1 MAKKTSPNSIENLT
15 QSWGNDPANG
25 LPFSGQAVEDF
36 IKSQLGGIS
45 KKIGCWCWSSSP
57 DASNFYHL
65 WGFASE
71 ADKTAYLADP
81 EGSAALLLVN
91 EALPISTVQGDSYGA
106 YLWTDVSSTN
116 EFVVNGS
123 NLKVKIRF
131 SAVRTSSGERINL
144 GMPGTLIVQRKTSN
158 SDWTTVATR
167 TDALA
172 STDYADTANYTEVE
186 LGDCLVSGKQQLRVR
201 ATVNYTDDN
210 GDAKTA
216 TTTYVAIGAS
226 ITKTTLDIACQQN
239 WQTPIMA
246 STYKDRGYPISYM
259 VYGAVAKTLHVEI
272 TGGNGKTLSLTYA
285 LTADQDSA
293 TISKNVADSTDTYK
307 LWLHG
312 VRTVKAWLT
321 ASDGQ
326 GGEITSQVLV
336 NRFMV
341 VNPVTDADKTTPY
354 LMLQNVVTTCDNYA
368 QADLCQYAVFSPGA
382 DGTTNDGEA
391 VTTIFYLTDYAEN
404 FPDDNPTQYFRIES
418 SVSPGTQN
426 TLNTTVEIESEDDEQ
441 TSIPAYFRV
450 WRKTADDSEV
460 NFMLAS
466 MGTGNTVINV
476 DNSESY
482 APRSGADFVLN
493 PKTRNNSESNPQTI
507 INAKTGAAVESTWT
521 GFGMVKDGWIASDED
536 GQRVLRVPAGAKVNF
551 KYNPFA
557 QFLTTAD
564 SSLEIELDFKVRNVT
579 NEEDPIVSLFEDLTT
594 TDAQGNQTTTFRG
607 LKMLPLKGEIHTK
620 SNAVSSETDFNWR
633 EGVRTHVA
641 INIHNA
647 VAPNKGD
654 ALVPSTSTYDTTAT
668 KIALVRVFINGDIER
683 EYKYSIT
690 DTEEFCTALM
700 SNGGF
705 SVGQSGA
712 DIDIYGIRIYQNM
725 ALESSDV
732 LGNYISTLPTTA
744 EKQAMRKRND
754 ILTGGKI
761 DMEKVRALG
770 IRCLVWHGTEPYK
783 ENTSAQKGYYE
794 VFQYDAKGNYLPEHS
809 GTICKASAALETKR
823 QGSTAN
829 TYYYSN
835 IQTKVGDV
843 EDTITVKLK
852 DLHSSIGWEVKNTDG
867 TLTVAL
873 KGGCLG
879 KNFPTNEEAVEYPYT
894 MTEDEDA
901 VIVPDGWIDGN
912 GKYRGRGYTVAD
924 GIPMA
929 QKLVNKINYASSMQ
943 SHLPGVNNLYNDLHK
958 AIVGKNSLQEAYSEA
973 RVSKYTEPF
982 LFFTQAV
989 DSDTPVYRGP
999 CTFGAGKMDKPTWG
1013 YTKKLH
1019 PLFAMFEGSDNNY
1032 DLTDMR
1038 VPFTW
1043 GMADCPENITYSA
1056 DDEGFFYNGQQ
1067 CIDFDAGATDDND
1080 TPKANI
1086 IEVLQGAW
1094 NFLYLHATEIEYYKG
1109 TFDKFQVSDEAKNT
1123 FKKYWCTDGS
1133 EAYLLKRYDYVN
1145 QKWVDAGLWDDT
1157 AKAWSKV
1164 DLRTD
1169 AMTKATYDASTN
1181 QSEYKALNVELKG
1194 AIVAHAKK
1202 YIGWYFKTASLQLYY
1217 TLIIHM
1223 LAGTDSCSKNTY
1235 YVIDPKAVDV
1245 TIDGETRTCYLLEM
1259 HTDDVDTMLP
1269 IDNNGRTTKPYYI
1282 DRMHPYVDGD
1292 QTTEKYEGMH
1302 NVLFNLCEQM
1312 WEETKELQS
1321 MAKRIL
1327 TTMESLVSESDYIEG
1342 FPADG
1347 QKASVIGCLWKYIY
1361 FIQAYIPQVAYNEAA
1376 RIRYEYP
1383 EMLGFVSY
1391 GSGARGV
1398 RPITQSNGNLMQ
1410 CELQFIERR
1419 LILMASYAAWGP
1431 FGDGK
1436 TGNLGI
1442 SDATE
1447 SFSMQAFHLPDSASS
1462 LNKYQFTVTPH
1473 QYIYPTGMLGQTTV
1487 DPHKRVAPGET
1498 FVLELGSTTSND
1510 TGMSVSGIN
1519 YYRSI
1524 GNVGDLST
1532 TPANTITVNGKRLTE
1547 FIAEPS
1553 ATYTDSETGVATPA
1567 FRPGAFAIT
1576 AKNIEKFSV
1585 KGCTATGG
1593 SVDLSSLNRLVSVD
1607 ARQTKLQGVTLP
1619 EAHTLTEVRLPETV
1633 TAVSI
1638 TNNAALKTLTLEGY
1652 GNLQRYV
1659 VKNNTLIDTYT
1670 HIVGMYNAKPT
1681 GLKQVA
1687 VENVDW
1693 TDNRVIA
1700 TDMMMWL
1707 ANIPA
1712 SLTGVIG
1719 LKKATTDRYLTITEK
1734 ILLGKVYGNI
1744 DDKKNDLY
1752 VTYTSL
1758 AINTLTISGDTFMTK
1773 TGEYQFSLVAS
1784 PVNGNNIAVSAEGAK
1799 LKWTLPTSADPYAHW
1814 KDDVNGLLVVDAL
1827 SDPTLDQKHLMQV
1840 TAETTAGTTLTA
1852 EKQVG
1857 FYRHIP
1863 IVGDFAYADGTF
1875 DSAWDAARDFV
1886 GLVFMRLPLYGED
1899 GTTLVGYDV
1908 RVVADK
1914 DLTLTSSDGGTNWT
1928 THRWGLYPDN
1938 NNGWLSE
1945 ETNIEEASGVA
1956 DAFDIQELANI
1967 TTRWNGSQVVDGV
1980 VRDGGT
1986 YNGVNYDNVN
1996 DTTYLDDTQADGYKV
2011 INKGAAA
2018 ADYAGKEN
2026 TAKIVAHAKKIVSGY
2041 LGLSWPTTMT
2051 ELADAMQKIEADNS
2065 SVTNNWRYEEFFYPA
2080 AWGCALYEPTASKG
2094 AVADAYKSGQ
2104 WYLPGCGEL
2113 CRLYNF
2119 MRQGQTADSANF
2131 DAASEAVTP
2140 IIANANSL
2148 AGRTV
2153 FSMSV
2158 SVKVSTESRYNNA
2171 TWLVQTNGTITEY
2184 GGDYTGHKYF
2194 AALVRPTCSV
2204 TFLLDK

>member
-1 MAKKTSPNSIENLT
+1 MSKKTSPNEITSLA
-15 QSWGNDPANG
+15 QDWGKDVSNG
-25 LPFSGQAVEDF
+25 LPYSGQAVQDF
-36 IKSQLGGIS
+36 IKKEFGAKVGYICPSTS
-45 KKIGCWCWSSSP
+45 A
-57 DASNFYHL
+57 DDRNYYHI
-65 WGFASE
+65 WGFATE
-71 ADKTAYLADP
+71 ADKDAYLADP
-81 EGSAALLLVN
+81 EGNAGLLLVDTT
-91 EALPISTVQGDSYGA
+91 LPISAVQDSYGA
-106 YLWTDVSSTN
+106 YLWMASSSTN
-116 EFVVNGS
+116 DYVVNGDTMS
-123 NLKVKIRF
+123 VKLRF
-131 SAVRTSSGERINL
+131 AGVHTVGGERLNM
-144 GMPGTLIVQRKTSN
+144 GVNGTLTVERKTSN
-158 SDWTTVATR
+158 TDWTTVATLEH
-167 TDALA
+167 TLA
-172 STDYADTANYTEVE
+172 STDYADAENYTEID
-186 LGDCLVSGKQQLRVR
+186 LGGYLTSGKQQMRVR
-201 ATVNYTDDN
+201 ASVEYTDDN
-210 GDAKTA
+210 GATKTA
-216 TTTYVAIGAS
+216 TSTYVAIGAS
-226 ITKTTLDIACQQN
+226 ITKTSLDIACQLN
-239 WQTPIMA
+239 WQTPILA
-246 STYKDRGYPISYM
+246 STYKDKGYPVSYM

-272 TGGNGKTLSLTYA
+272 TGGNNQKLSLEYA
-285 LTADQDSA
+285 LTAEQDSA
-293 TISKNVADSTDTYK
+293 TITKNVADSTDTYK
-307 LWLHG
+307 LWKHG

-326 GGEITSQVLV
+326 GGEISSKVLV

-341 VNPVTDADKTTPY
+341 VNPTTDEDKTTPY
-354 LMLQNVVTTCDNYA
+354 IMLQNVVETCDNYA
-368 QADLCQYAVFSPGA
+368 QSDLCQYAVFSPGA

-391 VTTIFYLTDYAEN
+391 VTTIFYLTDYAET
-404 FPDDNPTQYFRIES
+404 FPDDNPTQYFRIENV
-418 SVSPGTQN
+418 VSPGTQN

-441 TSIPAYFRV
+441 TTIPAYFRV
-450 WRKTADDSEV
+450 WRKTADDAEE

-466 MGTGNTVINV
+466 MGVSNTVIKV

-482 APRSGADFVLN
+482 APKSGADFVLN

-507 INAKTGAAVESTWT
+507 VNAKTGATIESTWE

-557 QFLTTAD
+557 QFLTTPD
-564 SSLEIELDFKVRNVT
+564 SSLEIEIDFKARNVT
-579 NEEDPIVSLFEDLTT
+579 NEDDPIVSLFEELTT
-594 TDAQGNQTTTFRG
+594 TDSSGNASTTFRG
-607 LKMLPLKGEIHTK
+607 IKMLPLKGEIHTK

-633 EGVRTHVA
+633 EGVRTH
-641 INIHNA
+641 ISFNIHNA

-690 DTEEFCTALM
+690 DAEEFCTAAL

-705 SVGQSGA
+705 TIGQSGA
-712 DIDIYGIRIYQNM
+712 DIDIYGIRIYQNT
-725 ALESSDV
+725 ALEASEV
-732 LGNYISTLPTTA
+732 LNNYISTLPTTA

-761 DMEKVRALG
+761 DMEKVRNLG

-783 ENTSAQKGYYE
+783 ENTSTQKGYYE
-794 VFQYDAKGNYLPEHS
+794 IHQYDAKGNYLPEYS
-809 GTICKASAALETKR
+809 GTIGKATASMPTKR

-835 IQTKVGDV
+835 IQTKVNDMT
-843 EDTITVKLK
+843 DTINVPLSE
-852 DLHSSIGWEVKNTDG
+852 LHSSISYEVKTAEDG
-867 TLTVAL
+867 SKTVAL
-873 KGGCLG
+873 CGGCLG
-879 KNFPTNEEAVEYPYT
+879 KNFPVKEEAVEYPYVEING
-894 MTEDEDA
+894 EDG
-901 VIVPDGWIDGN
+901 VTVPDGWVDGN
-912 GKYRGRGYTVAD
+912 GKYRGQCYQVNEAQ
-924 GIPMA
+924 PYA

-958 AIVGKNSLQEAYSEA
+958 AIVGKNSLQEGYDKA

-982 LFFTQAV
+982 LFFTQAL
-989 DSDTPVYRGP
+989 DSDTPIYRGP

-1013 YTKKLH
+1013 YAKKLH

-1043 GMADCPENITYSA
+1043 GCADCPENITYSV

-1067 CIDFDAGATDDND
+1067 CIDFDAGATDDSE

-1094 NFLYLHATEIEYYKG
+1094 NFLYLHSPEIAYYKG

-1123 FKKYWCTDGS
+1123 FKKYWCTDGR

-1145 QKWVDAGLWDDT
+1145 QRWVDAGLWDDT
-1157 AKAWSKV
+1157 AKAWGKV

-1169 AMTKATYDASTN
+1169 DMTKATYEASSY
-1181 QSEYKALNVELKG
+1181 QSEYKALNTELIG

-1202 YIGWYFKTASLQLYY
+1202 YIGWYFKTSSLQLYY

-1245 TIDGETRTCYLLEM
+1245 EIDGETRTCYLFEM

-1292 QTTEKYEGMH
+1292 ATTEKYEGMH
-1302 NVLFNLCEQM
+1302 NVLFNLCELM
-1312 WEETKELQS
+1312 WEDTKELQS

-1419 LILMASYAAWGP
+1419 MILMASYAAWGP

-1462 LNKYQFTVTPH
+1462 LNKYQFTVKPH

-1487 DPHKRVAPGET
+1487 DPHKRVAPGEEYT
-1498 FVLELGSTTSND
+1498 LELGSTTSND
-1510 TGMSVSGIN
+1510 TGMSIAGIN

-1532 TPANTITVNGKRLTE
+1532 TPSNTITVNGKRLVE
-1547 FIAEPS
+1547 FVAEPS
-1553 ATYTDSETGVATPA
+1553 KTYTDSETGVETPA

-1593 SVDLSSLNRLVSVD
+1593 SVDLSSLSRLVSVD
-1607 ARQTKLQGVTLP
+1607 ARQTKLSAVTLP
-1619 EAHTLTEVRLPETV
+1619 EAHTLTEVRLPET
-1633 TAVSI
+1633 TTSVSI
-1638 TNNAALKTLTLEGY
+1638 TNNASLKTLTLEGY
-1652 GNLQRYV
+1652 ANLTKYV
-1659 VKNNTLIDTYT
+1659 VRNNANIDT
-1670 HIVGMYNAKPT
+1670 HVHVVGIYNAKAPIKT
-1681 GLKQVA
+1681 LA

-1693 TDNRVIA
+1693 TGSEVLN
-1700 TDMMMWL
+1700 TGMMLWL

-1712 SLTGVIG
+1712 SLTGVIE
-1719 LKKATTDRYLTITEK
+1719 LKKASQDRYMTINEK
-1734 ILLGKVYGNI
+1734 ITLGKVYGNI
-1744 DDKKNDLY
+1744 DDKKNALY
-1752 VTYTSL
+1752 ITYTLL
-1758 AINTLTISGDTFMTK
+1758 AINTLSIVGTTFMTK
-1773 TGEYQFSLVAS
+1773 TGEYQFSLLAS
-1784 PVNGNNIAVSAEGAK
+1784 PLNGNNIAVDENGAK
-1799 LKWTLPTSADPYAHW
+1799 LKWTLPTSAEPYAHW
-1814 KDDVNGLLVVDAL
+1814 VDDVNGLLSVDAL
-1827 SDPTLDQKHLMQV
+1827 SDPDLDQKHTMSV
-1840 TAETTAGTTLTA
+1840 TAGLTTGATLTA

-1857 FYRHIP
+1857 FYRHTP
-1863 IVGDFAYADGTF
+1863 KVGDFAYADGTF
-1875 DSAWDAARDFV
+1875 DSEWDAARDFV
-1886 GLVFMRLPLYGED
+1886 GLVFMRLPLYDED
-1899 GTTLVGYDV
+1899 DSTKLIGYDV
-1908 RVVADK
+1908 RVVSK
-1914 DLTLTSSDGGTNWT
+1914 ENLTLTSTDKGSTWPAQ
-1928 THRWGLYPDN
+1928 RWGVNTEQLGSMN
-1938 NNGWLSE
+1938 AG
-1945 ETNIEEASGVA
+1945 IKEATG
-1956 DAFDIQELANI
+1956 L
-1967 TTRWNGSQVVDGV
+1967 VDGFDV
-1980 VRDGGT
+1980 SDLP
-1986 YNGVNYDNVN
+1986 NYTSAWN
-1996 DTTYLDDTQADGYKV
+1996 DTEHPTDLTVDGQIRDTTQTDGWRV
-2011 INKGAAA
+2011 IKTGAALG
-2018 ADYAGKEN
+2018 DYDGPSN
-2026 TAKIVAHAKKIVSGY
+2026 TQKIVKHAKAIISGY
-2041 LGLSWPTTMT
+2041 FGKTWPTTMA
-2051 ELADAMQKIEADNS
+2051 ELADIMQELVKENS
-2065 SVTNNWRYEEFFYPA
+2065 SSTYALYYEGFCFPQ
-2080 AWGCALYEPTASKG
+2080 AWGCALYEPVITKG
-2094 AVADAYKSGQ
+2094 TLSDDYKSGH
-2104 WYLPGCGEL
+2104 WYHYGLGEL
-2113 CRLYNF
+2113 CRIYNYYKL
-2119 MRQGQTADSANF
+2119 GTTSDSANF
-2131 DAASEAVTP
+2131 EAESEALTPIFANAASK
-2140 IIANANSL
+2140 
-2148 AGRTV
+2148 AGRTIMDI
-2153 FSMSV
+2153 SIYRNRILQG
-2158 SVKVSTESRYNNA
+2158 STENSQN
-2171 TWLVQTNGTITEY
+2171 LVWFIHFNEGYPGREHHLGGRKENTNY
-2184 GGDYTGHKYF
+2184 
-2194 AALVRPTCSV
+2194 VRPCCSV
-2204 TFLLDK
+2204 TFLL